1 MQCASKGHKY
11 KCIKEVLDLCLL
23 VMQPNVFIFF
33 PFEMHCDAHYLDC
46 CLVAWLPAS
55 HRLFTC
61 FVHIFFFFGRF
72 HLIGKKNFLLI
83 FRHTWTTVLKRNNT
97 QSVRIV
103 AWLWSSFCMCSMFNH
118 LFGCVCGNR
127 WRQNMKKIH
136 QLHTTHTYQ
145 VQVHL
150 HWSLNARK
158 ATEKNVCHSIR
169 RPNGFKSTEQ
179 NEMFEKTW
187 ARNANQT
194 RRHHTNATQTS
205 RTNQVGLHVLHIE
218 FSIIKMY
225 KIEQQKR
232 KNWLHSHIEMK

>member
-55 HRLFTC
+55 HRLFIC

-83 FRHTWTTVLKRNNT
+83 FRHTWTSALKRNNT

-127 WRQNMKKIH
+127 WRQNMKKSTNYTLLIR
-136 QLHTTHTYQ
+136 TKCKFTF
-145 VQVHL
+145 
-150 HWSLNARK
+150 
-158 ATEKNVCHSIR
+158 TEALMHERLQKKCV
-169 RPNGFKSTEQ
+169 PQYST
-179 NEMFEKTW
+179 
-187 ARNANQT
+187 A
-194 RRHHTNATQTS
+194 
-205 RTNQVGLHVLHIE
+205 
-218 FSIIKMY
+218 
-225 KIEQQKR
+225 
-232 KNWLHSHIEMK
+232 